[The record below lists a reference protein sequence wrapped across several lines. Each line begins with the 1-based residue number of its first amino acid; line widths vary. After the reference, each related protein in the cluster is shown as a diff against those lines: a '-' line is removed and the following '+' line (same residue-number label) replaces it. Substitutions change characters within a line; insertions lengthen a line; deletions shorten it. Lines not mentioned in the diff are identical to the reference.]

1 MTVRR
6 AVYRLTDVAAVEETP
21 TGRLVG
27 ADDEGREVALEAPVG
42 WIRGAQLGDRLVIEF
57 LIERPEEGNNK
68 A

>member
-1 MTVRR
+1 MAIRR
-6 AVYRLTDVAAVEETP
+6 AAYRLTDVAAVEATP

-27 ADDEGREVALEAPVG
+27 VDDEGREVAMEAPVG
-42 WIRGAQLGDRLVIEF
+42 WILGAQRGDRLVIEF